1 MRLRGLYPPKNVEV
15 GYPCPQA
22 TPKSSA
28 LRCLLQCWSL
38 LRRREEQSTAL
49 VDREGK
55 KVMAKTNHLGAL
67 AAAVGATLVAVG
79 LLVLMMLLVVDVQ
92 PAEAAFPGKN
102 GKIAYS
108 GSDGND
114 FEIFTIDPGGGN
126 RFQVTD
132 NNNKRGDIEPSFSP
146 DGKRIAYVGSDGHD
160 REIFTIGSAGGKR
173 VNVTNNK
180 MGDFEPSFSP
190 DGKRIAYSGYDR
202 HDYEIFT
209 ISVDGGNRF
218 QVTHHA
224 GVHTGGKYP
233 PSYVTPDYSPDG
245 KKIAYSRCHE
255 GGCGGIYAIAATG
268 GDKAVVITP
277 LGGAGLS
284 YSPDGK
290 KIALGAVPKRNGPL
304 LFTIGVG
311 GAGRSKVTNGFDPSW
326 GKPHGRGILGGGL
339 PRKF

>member
-1 MRLRGLYPPKNVEV
+1 MVFAEAAG
-15 GYPCPQA
+15 G
-22 TPKSSA
+22 
-28 LRCLLQCWSL
+28 
-38 LRRREEQSTAL
+38 QSPAL

-146 DGKRIAYVGSDGHD
+146 DGKRIAY
-160 REIFTIGSAGGKR
+160 
-173 VNVTNNK
+173 
-180 MGDFEPSFSP
+180 
-190 DGKRIAYSGYDR
+190 SGYDR

-268 GDKAVVITP
+268 EDKAVVITP